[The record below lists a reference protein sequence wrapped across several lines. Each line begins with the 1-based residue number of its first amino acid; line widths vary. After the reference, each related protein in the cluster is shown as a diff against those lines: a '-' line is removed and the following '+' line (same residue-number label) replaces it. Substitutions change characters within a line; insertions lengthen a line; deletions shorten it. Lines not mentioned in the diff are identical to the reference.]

1 MKKKNKG
8 FTLIELLVVV
18 AIIGILAAMILPAL
32 GKAREKAKIAK
43 CKSRL
48 KQIGTTVAMYYTDGG
63 TASTPNG
70 GSTSEIAT
78 PASGGTNI
86 VDVWEIDTGIIT
98 CPVKDTARFHWNV
111 GATYTGASDTGLA
124 QDTNAT
130 AGQHN
135 IPPKIQYVYQDGH
148 VSTTAP
154 AP

>member
-63 TASTPNG
+63 ASSYPSGAVSVADMATTNA
-70 GSTSEIAT
+70 EVIAF
-78 PASGGTNI
+78 
-86 VDVWEIDTGIIT
+86 DIDSSILS
-98 CPVKDTARFHWNV
+98 CPVMDTQNMDWDHGV
-111 GATYTGASDTGLA
+111 SYTGSATSGLA
-124 QDTNAT
+124 ADDQAADV
-130 AGQHN
+130 HN
-135 IPPKIQYVYQDGH
+135 IPPVKQYVYEDGH
-148 VSTTAP
+148 VTNTAP
-154 AP
+154 AN

>member
-63 TASTPNG
+63 DSTYPGGDNSTALPLITAEQSEF
-70 GSTSEIAT
+70 SLDTSIQ
-78 PASGGTNI
+78 
-86 VDVWEIDTGIIT
+86 T
-98 CPVKDTARFHWNV
+98 CPVLDTTVYQWMN
-111 GATYTGASDTGLA
+111 GTTYTGSATSGLA
-124 QDTNAT
+124 RDHNTT
-130 AGQHN
+130 TVHN
-135 IPPKIQYVYQDGH
+135 IPPLKQYVYEDGH
-148 VSTTAP
+148 VSSDAP
-154 AP
+154 SN